1 MLYNLY
7 NLMILKAAQTVR
19 YKYGF
24 ELCMKARYYKLILNH
39 KLDVYLFGNELFS
52 QLTKMPMFR
61 II

>member
-1 MLYNLY
+1 MYPKY

-24 ELCMKARYYKLILNH
+24 EFCMKACYYKIILNH
-39 KLDVYLFGNELFS
+39 KLEVYLYGNELFP
-52 QLTKMPMFR
+52 QLKKMPMFR